1 MTFSLLKLV
10 EKINTNWKEIL
21 LNILNDVAKNQ
32 KQNSLIEKLVEDMG
46 NDKPVYPPLNMIFNS
61 MTKFNFEET
70 RIVIIGQ
77 DPYHTES
84 KAMGL
89 SFSVPEGEKLPPSLK
104 NIFKE
109 LETDIEDFNIPTNG
123 DLTKWSS
130 QGVLLLNSALTV
142 VEGRPNSHQ
151 KEWIFLTDEIISH
164 ISNELVNVV
173 FMLWGNFAKDKK
185 KLINTEKHLVLEAT
199 HPSPLSAHRGGWF
212 GCKHFSKANT
222 YLDSKNKQKINWLLE

>member
-1 MTFSLLKLV
+1 MTFSLVKLV
-10 EKINTNWKEIL
+10 EKINTNWKDIIL
-21 LNILNDVAKNQ
+21 YMFHNVLKKQ
-32 KQNSLIEKLVEDMG
+32 KQNSLIEKLVEDIY
-46 NDKPVYPPLNMIFNS
+46 NDKPVYPPVNMIFNS

-70 RIVIIGQ
+70 RVVILGQ
-77 DPYHTES
+77 DPYHTVN

-89 SFSVPEGEKLPPSLK
+89 SFSVPKGETLPPSLR

-109 LETDIEDFNIPTNG
+109 LETDIENFQIPKSG

-164 ISNELVNVV
+164 ISNELENVV
-173 FMLWGNFAKDKK
+173 FMLWGNFAKNKK
-185 KLINTEKHLVLEAT
+185 KLINTEKHLVLEAS
-199 HPSPLSAHRGGWF
+199 HPSPLSANRGGWF

>member
-1 MTFSLLKLV
+1 MTFSILKLV
-10 EKINTNWKEIL
+10 EKINTNWKEKL

-70 RIVIIGQ
+70 QIVIIGQ
-77 DPYHTES
+77 DPYHTEN

-89 SFSVPEGEKLPPSLK
+89 SFSVPKEETLPPSLK

-109 LETDIEDFNIPTNG
+109 LETDIEDFNIASNG

-164 ISNELVNVV
+164 ISNELENVV

-185 KLINTEKHLVLEAT
+185 KLIDTEKHLVLEAT

>member
-10 EKINTNWKEIL
+10 AKINTNWKEIL
-21 LNILNDVAKNQ
+21 LNILNDVTKNKNQ
-32 KQNSLIEKLVEDMG
+32 NSIIEKLVEDIG

-70 RIVIIGQ
+70 CIVILGQ
-77 DPYHTES
+77 DPYHTEN

-89 SFSVPEGEKLPPSLK
+89 SFSIPEGEKFPPSLK

-123 DLTKWSS
+123 NLTKWSS

-164 ISNELVNVV
+164 ISNELENVV
-173 FMLWGNFAKDKK
+173 FMLWGNFAKNKK

-212 GCKHFSKANT
+212 GCKHFSKANI
-222 YLDSKNKQKINWLLE
+222 YLDNKNKQKINWLLE